1 VKTNDSWLKR
11 FLFDCG
17 TRDAD
22 ASLGLLVLRVATGL
36 MMLIGHGIPKI
47 HNFAKLKGSWH
58 VPDIFP
64 LYWMSP
70 QLSLVATLGAEVV
83 AAVLLVLGLM
93 TRPAAFVL
101 CFVMVVAAFEVNH
114 GSPWFT
120 LPPNGKELAILYLIP
135 GIVLL
140 LSGAGMWSLDV
151 NLYRE
156 TKRRR
161 W

>member
-1 VKTNDSWLKR
+1 MKR

-22 ASLGLLVLRVATGL
+22 ASLGLLVLRSATAL

-47 HNFAKLKGSWH
+47 QSFAKLKADWH
-58 VPDIFP
+58 VADFFP
-64 LYWMSP
+64 FYFMSP
-70 QLSLVATLGAEVV
+70 QLSLVLTIVAEVL
-83 AAVLLVLGLM
+83 ASILLVLGLM
-93 TRPAAFVL
+93 TRPAALLL
-101 CFVMVVAAFEVNH
+101 CFTMVVAAFEVNAA
-114 GSPWFT
+114 SCWFT
-120 LPPNGKELAILYLIP
+120 MPPNGKELAILYLIP
-135 GIVLL
+135 CIVMLL
-140 LSGAGMWSLDV
+140 TGGGSWSLDA